1 MKRLLAALG
10 IVILFAPMMACG
22 LLEGSSSDAPTA
34 EPAQLAELS
43 PGAHYETVTMPS
55 GETLRYSISV
65 PPNYNGSDPVP
76 LVVALHYG
84 GEVKPFYGGGMIDIL
99 IQPGFEKLGAILVA
113 PDALGG
119 GDWKTNT
126 NERAVEWLTRSILQS
141 YAVDPK
147 KVVITGYS
155 MGGEGAWYIGGRYQ
169 DLFTAAVPVEGDPV
183 GRHLEW
189 KIPVFVIHSSTDDVI
204 PIGPVER
211 QVQTLRSKGA
221 EITLRTVDGLS
232 HYEYDKFAKQLET
245 AVLWLEGTWPE

>member
-1 MKRLLAALG
+1 MVRFLAAFG
-10 IVILFAPMMACG
+10 IMMLVAPMMACG
-22 LLEGSSSDAPTA
+22 FSGGASSGGPTA
-34 EPAQLAELS
+34 EPAQLAQLP
-43 PGAHYETVTMPS
+43 PGVHYETVTTPS

-84 GEVKPFYGGGMIDIL
+84 GEVKPFYGGGMIDVL
-99 IQPGFEKLGAILVA
+99 VQPGFAKLGAILVA

-119 GDWKTNT
+119 GDWKTSA

-155 MGGEGAWYIGGRYQ
+155 MGGEGAWHIGGRNQ
-169 DLFTAAVPVEGDPV
+169 DLYTAVVPVEGDPA
-183 GRHLEW
+183 GRHLDW
-189 KIPVFVIHSSTDDVI
+189 TIPVFVIHSSADEVV

-211 QVQTLRSKGA
+211 QVQALRSKGA

-232 HYEYDKFAKQLET
+232 HYETDKFAKQLET
-245 AVLWLEGTWPE
+245 AVLWLQGTWPE